1 MATPINPGDVYKYI
15 TVAYKDK
22 EFARSIYPDALAF
35 DGFVKKWF
43 IKPQFK
49 EHEAL
54 FKAYNP
60 QYPSAIR
67 VPESHKPFSISRQEV
82 TPLKVKVGPL
92 STFVLNN
99 LHVKNL
105 VLNIKETYSTEEKL
119 FLSSDQIRDDLQY
132 EMDSVFYELKET
144 IVENAMNHHF
154 NAFIDHSCVKNLL
167 DYFVGVASSTQ
178 TEALALMGPGN
189 EDDDDEE
196 VKELKKQLLRRKV
209 AKRIRADVI
218 ENSGRT
224 KRRREDVDEK
234 IVDENTRLAL
244 QIEND
249 NLLAMMAQ
257 MREEMRS
264 LIKVGGNE
272 VQATPSSSL
281 VDLASSPQ
289 AFSSSSSSESSLTTT
304 TPLVTTQQTSGVTA
318 QEIQP
323 TLVKTINVKVEKK
336 SGNNN
341 LFVILT

>member
-1 MATPINPGDVYKYI
+1 MTTPINPGDVYKYI

-22 EFARSIYPDALAF
+22 EFARNIIPDALAF
-35 DGFVKKWF
+35 DGHVKKWF

-67 VPESHKPFSISRQEV
+67 VPESHKPLSVSRQEV
-82 TPLKVKVGPL
+82 TPLKVKVGSL
-92 STFVLNN
+92 STSVLNN
-99 LHVKNL
+99 PHVKNL

-119 FLSSDQIRDDLQY
+119 FLSLDQIRDDLQY
-132 EMDSVFYELKET
+132 EMESVFHQLKET
-144 IVENAMNHHF
+144 IVENAMSQHF

-178 TEALALMGPGN
+178 TEALALMGN
-189 EDDDDEE
+189 DDDDDEE
-196 VKELKKQLLRRKV
+196 VQELKKQLLRRKM
-209 AKRIRADVI
+209 AKRIRADVT
-218 ENSGRT
+218 ENSGRA

-234 IVDENTRLAL
+234 TVDENTRLAL

-249 NLLAMMAQ
+249 NLLATLAQ

-272 VQATPSSSL
+272 VQATPLSSL

-289 AFSSSSSSESSLTTT
+289 AFSSSSSSGSSLTTT
-304 TPLVTTQQTSGVTA
+304 TPLVTAQQTSGVTA
-318 QEIQP
+318 QEIVVQP

>member
-1 MATPINPGDVYKYI
+1 M
-15 TVAYKDK
+15 AYKDK
-22 EFARSIYPDALAF
+22 EFARSIIPDALAF

-67 VPESHKPFSISRQEV
+67 VPESHKPLSVSRQEV
-82 TPLKVKVGPL
+82 TPLKVKVGSL
-92 STFVLNN
+92 STSVLNN
-99 LHVKNL
+99 PHVKNL

-119 FLSSDQIRDDLQY
+119 FLSFDQIRDDLQY
-132 EMDSVFYELKET
+132 EMESVFHQLKET
-144 IVENAMNHHF
+144 IVENAMSQHF

-178 TEALALMGPGN
+178 TEALALMGN
-189 EDDDDEE
+189 DDDDDEE
-196 VKELKKQLLRRKV
+196 VQELKKQLLRRKM
-209 AKRIRADVI
+209 AKRIRADVT
-218 ENSGRT
+218 ENSGRA

-234 IVDENTRLAL
+234 TVDENTRLAL

-249 NLLAMMAQ
+249 NLLATLAQ

-264 LIKVGGNE
+264 L
-272 VQATPSSSL
+272 QATPLSSL

-304 TPLVTTQQTSGVTA
+304 TPLVTAQQTSGVTA
-318 QEIQP
+318 QEIVVQP